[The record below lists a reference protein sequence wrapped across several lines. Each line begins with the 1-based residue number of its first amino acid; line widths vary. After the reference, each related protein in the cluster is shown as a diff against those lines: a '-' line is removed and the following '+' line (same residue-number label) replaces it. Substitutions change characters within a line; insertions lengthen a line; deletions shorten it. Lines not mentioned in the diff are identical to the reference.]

1 MIKRMVI
8 LLYDGE
14 RLWCFDGLMDLDG
27 PRYLEAFSITK
38 RRTGLKAALGW
49 RFSRRI
55 MGMEGRYAG
64 QGTHKRRKYKGGSL

>member
-27 PRYLEAFSITK
+27 PRYQEAFNKTAY
-38 RRTGLKAALGW
+38 RLKGC
-49 RFSRRI
+49 I
-55 MGMEGRYAG
+55 GMAILTEDNGHGRKVCWPRNTQA
-64 QGTHKRRKYKGGSL
+64 QEI